1 MGLIDQLNEME
12 NANEKFARNFNDL
25 YQRIASKSDTKFGG
39 SPGNPIYTDDVNLN
53 KMPNLLDNM
62 YGFLRTETMAHYRTM
77 DSKLTVTNKLIGEL
91 IDVTYKAWGETPNFD
106 VGDYIS
112 ESNSELQ
119 TTIQRSIDNF
129 SNRMS
134 NYQKSTLDSLRET
147 LDDLNDN
154 HEKDKQDRDKKHK
167 EIKNEMRDLG
177 DTISSKVGSIL
188 KGGFKTIAG
197 AFTDKL
203 LTYGTNY
210 YDNEFTSKISDTV
223 ESVESKMGSGLE
235 KLGQMTSGLT
245 SGLKDVA
252 NSITGGLG
260 NLMDMYTDPQVQKA
274 FAKYGSSGIMRAQSL
289 FGEREDLMKE
299 LTREYGYSIEDAK
312 KVATQ
317 EMTRTGTRDYS
328 RITFSQKL
336 SDQRAEKDFQ
346 RQRVRNLEDFQYQRM
361 RNEEDYQR
369 QRIRNEEDYV
379 RSIQQRRE
387 QEEREWQQ
395 SALLSAVEIFKNP
408 KQIDTAKQ
416 QIYEI
421 DRIMPG
427 LNFQATEFYQTMISV
442 FDETGQMSKEMFEE
456 IRDLSKNL
464 MVDPQTILSIGDTY
478 TKYIKLM
485 TKGGLSF
492 QKQMTNVVK
501 VTAKLE
507 DQFIDA
513 QGVFGEVNEIG
524 FTMLSDMSDE
534 LLTKTQL
541 YARELGM
548 SVTELQRTA
557 QVDPSQMAEMLLGAK
572 RGYTERMGISAEGGF
587 DQREMALLQQI
598 GITGFESIT
607 EFLGQSTA
615 DLSKSDEAL
624 AANQG
629 IEKGPLERQ
638 IQLENEAYDHQI
650 DLMNQD
656 YDHRRSLEDEDYQ
669 YQRGLE
675 DEWRSYQ
682 RGLEDTAYNRR
693 MDAWETEQ
701 EIRNKWENE
710 YFAGWEKRQLEMDK
724 ELLEN
729 GALDE
734 WNDRLLEASMGLQGL
749 GDAAKD
755 AQNGIQATSVA
766 VIDGVGSL
774 IGNLIGSFGGNL
786 LGKVGSK
793 FFGRGKGGRGTGDTG
808 GADTGTMDLGPMQS
822 GGGQGGS
829 RGGGSVDWQTI
840 AKDFTIVA
848 GGIALVAGTV
858 AILGKIDPE
867 TFKTGAKNARL
878 VGEGFAE
885 LYEPVGIVL
894 GSALAIG
901 GLMNSKKIPMSWK
914 ELAGGIGVIAGGI
927 MLVSHSIKQIGSAEP
942 GTYET
947 GAENARYI
955 GEGMRALYEPV
966 GIVLAASAA
975 LGLIMTKTPVN
986 FGAIAQGLGAIEAGI
1001 VGVAA
1006 PIGAI
1011 GAISDKYDPDMF
1023 KNGAINAEYIGDAFD
1038 ALKEPVG
1045 VILGAAAA
1053 IGTALTIAGPIGWL
1067 AIAQGIGAIEGGIAS
1082 IAVPIGA
1089 IGKYDTS
1096 LFQNGAINA
1105 QYIGNA
1111 MNELYEPLNF
1121 ISKSALKLSGISF
1134 LTGGIDGSLEEM
1146 RKSLNFLADM
1156 LHEFGEKVVGINP
1169 DMIASAAGAGQL
1181 LNELVN
1187 NMPRDNKWVDLFVGE
1202 QLSGPELKENLVN
1215 LGEGLKAFSD
1225 TVKDVDAGAT
1235 TNASNALELLFE
1247 LQEKLP
1253 QGGGFLDIFTGKKQ
1267 TVSDFSKDLVELGKG
1282 LGEFGNNLK
1291 DLNPDVV
1298 DTSKNIVNFVVGI
1311 DFDKITSIDG
1321 DAVKSK
1327 LMSVADGIKAYDSI
1341 DFTEIGYTLDTKL
1354 DEFINNLNY
1363 DSIGATFRSKLQQA
1377 LTGDSSI
1384 DGSTLSITV
1393 QFSDLL
1399 SDDAKLIVQSIIDNT
1414 EELQKLIEINTEI
1427 YDINK
1432 ELNSSIITLDKS
1444 ANILNTSTVTL
1455 NTSTNTLNTSA
1466 LTLNTSTVTLNTS
1479 VNQLS
1484 SATERLTSST
1494 NSLNTSIT
1502 TLDSTVR
1509 LNTTQLETVNTLL
1522 KPLYDELILLQSEE
1536 AEGGMTERTTGGT
1549 GGGFNPFL
1557 GHAVTSG
1564 YGWRT
1569 DPFTGSKA
1577 FHYGI
1582 DYAFSEGEP
1591 VPAVANS
1598 IVSGRGYDSTR
1609 GNWLRLSDD
1618 RNNSFEYDH
1627 LQQMPTLQEG
1637 STVTTGSMIG
1647 YAGNT
1652 GRSDGVHLHFEVSQ
1666 NGKNIDPQEYFQST
1680 SKSVKTPLSPQGRSR
1695 GRNNML
1701 SMLLGTI
1708 LSGDF
1713 ASLGGNKG
1721 IDAAVSWALGI
1732 ANDNSHGYDMNNRWG
1747 PDYDCSSLVISA
1759 YRNAGI
1765 PVNATYTGD
1774 MLAGFTAQGFQA
1786 LRNGESG
1793 INFDTG
1799 AGLRKGDILLNTVHH
1814 TELMATDSTRV
1825 GAHDNYD
1832 GRPGDS
1838 SGDEISIK
1846 PYGNYGR
1853 EGWDYVL
1860 RPSGSMA
1867 SSGLTLPSGRHSALL
1882 TLYNKI
1888 FNKGGNTQSLD
1899 LDGSQE
1905 DFVNKMLPFAQIS
1918 ANLLGTTPG
1927 TLLAQWALESGWGTS
1942 EYARNRNNFAG
1953 INAIDT
1959 NPDNAT
1965 SYTTVEDFAREY
1977 ARFIGVNSDGTHRN
1991 TSYMR
1996 AGIYGTSGSNYYSI
2010 LKQCGYATSPNYV
2023 AELTDVYNRL
2033 GVHQTGLSQVPYDN
2047 YVALLHKDERVLN
2060 STEARLWNELQESK
2074 MGNYEPSIQDVNV
2087 YVDTDA
2093 VVDSISTLTDVVEE
2107 IYKILKP
2114 KNSAPVQQVVR
2125 PTSNLITQY
2134 T

>member
-134 NYQKSTLDSLRET
+134 NYQESTLDSLRET
-147 LDDLNDN
+147 LNDLNTN
-154 HEKDKQDRDKKHK
+154 HEENKKDRDKKHK
-167 EIKNEMRDLG
+167 EIKDEMEDLG
-177 DTISSKVGSIL
+177 DTVSSKVGSIL

-274 FAKYGSSGIMRAQSL
+274 FAKYGSSGMARAQSL
-289 FGEREDLMKE
+289 FSEREDLMKE

-346 RQRVRNLEDFQYQRM
+346 RQRIRNLEDYQYQRM
-361 RNEEDYQR
+361 RNEQDYQRQLMRNEEDYQY
-369 QRIRNEEDYV
+369 QRIRNEEDYA
-379 RSIQQRRE
+379 RTIQQRRE

-416 QIYEI
+416 QIYEM

-427 LNFQATEFYQTMISV
+427 LNFQATEFYQTMVSV
-442 FDETGQMSKEMFEE
+442 FDETGEMSKEMFEE

-572 RGYTERMGISAEGGF
+572 RGYAERMGISTEGGF

-638 IQLENEAYDHQI
+638 LQLENEAYEHQI

-656 YDHRRSLEDEDYQ
+656 YDHRRSLEDEWRSHQRSLEDEDYQ
-669 YQRGLE
+669 YQKGLE

-701 EIRNKWENE
+701 ELRNKWENE
-710 YFAGWEKRQLEMDK
+710 YFSGWEKRQLEMDK

-729 GALDE
+729 GVLDE

-774 IGNLIGSFGGNL
+774 IGNLIGSLGGNL
-786 LGKVGSK
+786 LGKAGSK
-793 FFGRGKGGRGTGDTG
+793 FFRGKGNRGAGN
-808 GADTGTMDLGPMQS
+808 ADTGTMDIGPMQS
-822 GGGQGGS
+822 EGQGSS

-858 AILGKIDPE
+858 AILGKIDTK
-867 TFKTGAKNARL
+867 TFKTGAENAKL

-885 LYEPVGIVL
+885 LYQPVGL
-894 GSALAIG
+894 
-901 GLMNSKKIPMSWK
+901 
-914 ELAGGIGVIAGGI
+914 VIA
-927 MLVSHSIKQIGSAEP
+927 
-942 GTYET
+942 T
-947 GAENARYI
+947 
-955 GEGMRALYEPV
+955 
-966 GIVLAASAA
+966 ASA
-975 LGLIMTKTPVN
+975 LGLLMTKTPVDFKSLAQGLGAIELGITAVAVPIGAIGAISN
-986 FGAIAQGLGAIEAGI
+986 KFDPEMFKSGAENAGYIGDAMDKLYKPVGIILGASAAIGTALTLSGGIGWAAIAQGLGAIELGIAGI
-1001 VGVAA
+1001 ATPIGL
-1006 PIGAI
+1006 IGAI
-1011 GAISDKYDPDMF
+1011 DTQTFIQGRDNAQLISEAMDSLYK
-1023 KNGAINAEYIGDAFD
+1023 
-1038 ALKEPVG
+1038 PVSLT
-1045 VILGAAAA
+1045 ITAA
-1053 IGTALTIAGPIGWL
+1053 IALGSIFTGSLGIGW
-1067 AIAQGIGAIEGGIAS
+1067 IAMKTGLEG
-1082 IAVPIGA
+1082 
-1089 IGKYDTS
+1089 
-1096 LFQNGAINA
+1096 
-1105 QYIGNA
+1105 
-1111 MNELYEPLNF
+1111 MHE
-1121 ISKSALKLSGISF
+1121 
-1134 LTGGIDGSLEEM
+1134 
-1146 RKSLNFLADM
+1146 SLNSMADM
-1156 LHEFGEKVVGINP
+1156 LHEFGEKVEGINP

-1181 LNELVN
+1181 LNELVS

-1225 TVKDVDAGAT
+1225 TVKDVDAGVT

-1253 QGGGFLDIFTGKKQ
+1253 QGSGFLDIFTGKKQ

-1399 SDDAKLIVQSIIDNT
+1399 SDDAKLIVQSIINNT

-1432 ELNSSIITLDKS
+1432 ELNSSIITLNKS
-1444 ANILNTSTVTL
+1444 ANILNTSIVTL
-1455 NTSTNTLNTSA
+1455 NTSTNTLNTST
-1466 LTLNTSTVTLNTS
+1466 LTLNTSIVTLNTS

-1666 NGKNIDPQEYFQST
+1666 NGRNIDPQEYFQST
-1680 SKSVKTPLSPQGRSR
+1680 GNLVKTPLSPQGRSR

-1732 ANDNSHGYDMNNRWG
+1732 ANDNSHGYDRNNRWG

-1888 FNKGGNTQSLD
+1888 FNKGGNTQSLS

-1905 DFVNKMLPFAQIS
+1905 DFVNQMMPFAQIS

-1927 TLLAQWALESGWGTS
+1927 TLLAQWALESGWGMS
-1942 EYARNRNNFAG
+1942 EYATHRNNFAG
-1953 INAIDT
+1953 LGAVDS
-1959 NPDNAT
+1959 NPDLA
-1965 SYTTVEDFAREY
+1965 YYYDTVEDFARGY
-1977 ARFIGVNSDGTHRN
+1977 AQFLGVNSDGSRRN
-1991 TSYMR
+1991 TTYMR
-1996 AGIYGTSGSNYYSI
+1996 AGLYGTSGSEFYSI
-2010 LKQCGYATSPNYV
+2010 LKQCGYASGANYI
-2023 AELTDVYNRL
+2023 AEVTDVYNRL

-2060 STEARLWNELQESK
+2060 SSEARLWNELQESK